1 MSHPDSSITAVDQE
15 ESGPGASVSTE
26 KVATVSQRTSTTWCP
41 TVIGP
46 LVLLGWKFVWGP
58 PGTFGP
64 DCLESLTP
72 GAYTSEDSLFSSK
85 ILCRL
90 ALELEVA

>member
-1 MSHPDSSITAVDQE
+1 MDQE

-64 DCLESLTP
+64 DCPESPTP
-72 GAYTSEDSLFSSK
+72 GAYTSGGSLSSGVV
-85 ILCRL
+85 LSRL
-90 ALELEVA
+90 DMEPGRVLDA